1 MHSENKRNV
10 YLKCFCDVFN
20 RNVYG
25 EASSELSGSLKKK
38 TVKRI
43 ALEIVTTKTKA
54 MREIVSINYV
64 NISRADCLTGH
75 NMKDCSSLPSSKVS
89 QGQLYIF

>member
-1 MHSENKRNV
+1 M
-10 YLKCFCDVFN
+10 
-20 RNVYG
+20 
-25 EASSELSGSLKKK
+25 SSTEMCMERLLVSYPEVKKKK

-43 ALEIVTTKTKA
+43 ALEIVITKTKA
-54 MREIVSINYV
+54 MREIVSINYLL
-64 NISRADCLTGH
+64 ISARADCLTGH